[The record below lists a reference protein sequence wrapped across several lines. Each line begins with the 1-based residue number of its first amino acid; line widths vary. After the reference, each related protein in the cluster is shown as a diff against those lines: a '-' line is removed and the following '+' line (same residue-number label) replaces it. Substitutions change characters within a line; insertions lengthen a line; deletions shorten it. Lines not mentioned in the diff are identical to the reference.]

1 MNTRFIRTGV
11 ISLGVIAASL
21 LTTLGFSAMPA
32 RAQRNNNTII
42 ADGRLTQAEYSPANA
57 PVLVRGTVS
66 PAVRDVQA
74 FLRQRRFYYGTIDG
88 IYGPNTYSAVL
99 VFQRSRNLTPDG
111 RIAASTW
118 ESLIDASNRNAPVG
132 YTNLSR
138 YSANTAPILKLGSQ
152 GQAVRYIQK
161 YLKRKGYYTGTV
173 DGIYGRATATSVEA
187 FQQRNTNLGN
197 DGIVG
202 RRTWDVILD
211 GVS

>member
-1 MNTRFIRTGV
+1 MNTRFIRKSV

-21 LTTLGFSAMPA
+21 LTIGFSAIPA
-32 RAQRNNNTII
+32 IAQRSNNTII
-42 ADGRLTQAEYSPANA
+42 ADGWLTQAEYSPANA

-74 FLRQRRFYYGTIDG
+74 FLRQRGFYYGTIDG
-88 IYGPNTYSAVL
+88 IYGPNTYSAVV

-118 ESLIDASNRNAPVG
+118 ESLVNASNRNAPVG

-138 YSANTAPILKLGSQ
+138 YSANTAPVLKLGSQ
-152 GQAVRYIQK
+152 GQAVRDIQK
-161 YLKRKGYYTGTV
+161 YLKRQGYYTGAV
-173 DGIYGRATATSVEA
+173 DGIYGRATAASVEA
-187 FQQRNTNLGN
+187 FQQSNTNLRN
-197 DGIVG
+197 DGILG

>member
-1 MNTRFIRTGV
+1 MNTRFIRKSV

-21 LTTLGFSAMPA
+21 LTIGFSAIPA
-32 RAQRNNNTII
+32 IAQRSNNTII
-42 ADGRLTQAEYSPANA
+42 ADGWLTQAEYSPANA

-74 FLRQRRFYYGTIDG
+74 FLRQRGFYYGTIDG

-111 RIAASTW
+111 RIGASTW
-118 ESLIDASNRNAPVG
+118 ESLVNASNRNAFVG
-132 YTNLSR
+132 YANLSR
-138 YSANTAPILKLGSQ
+138 YSANTAPVLKLGSQ
-152 GQAVRYIQK
+152 GQAVRDIQK
-161 YLKRKGYYTGTV
+161 YLKRQGYYTGTV
-173 DGIYGRATATSVEA
+173 DGIYGRATAASVEA
-187 FQQRNTNLGN
+187 FQQSNTNLRN
-197 DGIVG
+197 DGILG